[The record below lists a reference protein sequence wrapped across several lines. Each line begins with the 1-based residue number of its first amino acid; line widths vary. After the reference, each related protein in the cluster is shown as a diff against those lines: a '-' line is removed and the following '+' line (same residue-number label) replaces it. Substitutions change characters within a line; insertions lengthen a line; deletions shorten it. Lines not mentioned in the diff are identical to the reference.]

1 MFISSTFSIFFL
13 TISNA
18 YFARFNKFEENTRLL
33 LFYSFIKVL
42 AVVASYSTEIN
53 VINAIIISN
62 IIFCFYSYKFIKK
75 INLKYNQKGSFS
87 LISIL
92 NNILGNS
99 NTTLD
104 KLYCSKFAVYIAAN
118 YFLIFKV
125 ASIFQYFTEVIFRK
139 ERFIITEGKSE
150 INEKFVY
157 FKFCLL
163 LFSLIVGNLIFK
175 KYNLFLLNLSDET
188 YDFIYSFIQIILLHI
203 DEITIISFAFLINS
217 LSGLDYDKIYRNYGN
232 KKLFLANFLNTS
244 IFIVLLFLF
253 GDSVYNL
260 AVISNNTYAKFCL
273 YQNFKTFIF

>member
-1 MFISSTFSIFFL
+1 MLKNINFYFLSVITLLFQFLFLSIIKEYENEFIYYIQIISLNQIIISFLGSIQFYLYEKSTKVDFNIYKFPVYFLIFTLAFLSIYYFLKDLKWFLLFISSTFSIFFL

-175 KYNLFLLNLSDET
+175 N
-188 YDFIYSFIQIILLHI
+188 IICF
-203 DEITIISFAFLINS
+203 SLI
-217 LSGLDYDKIYRNYGN
+217 
-232 KKLFLANFLNTS
+232 
-244 IFIVLLFLF
+244 
-253 GDSVYNL
+253 
-260 AVISNNTYAKFCL
+260 
-273 YQNFKTFIF
+273 

>member
-1 MFISSTFSIFFL
+1 MRILLDLISSKKI
-13 TISNA
+13 
-18 YFARFNKFEENTRLL
+18 RLL
-33 LFYSFIKVL
+33 LFLFIYKVL

-139 ERFIITEGKSE
+139 K
-150 INEKFVY
+150 
-157 FKFCLL
+157 
-163 LFSLIVGNLIFK
+163 
-175 KYNLFLLNLSDET
+175 
-188 YDFIYSFIQIILLHI
+188 
-203 DEITIISFAFLINS
+203 NS
-217 LSGLDYDKIYRNYGN
+217 
-232 KKLFLANFLNTS
+232 
-244 IFIVLLFLF
+244 
-253 GDSVYNL
+253 
-260 AVISNNTYAKFCL
+260 
-273 YQNFKTFIF
+273 